1 PSLETHQSQHAL
13 TSREVFHTEWRGVY
27 NSILNKNPTVVYGWS
42 LDGWTTHK
50 EQLFKLDAFEVWH
63 SGDQLKNTSGQ
74 NIPLQ
79 GLNS

>member
-1 PSLETHQSQHAL
+1 M
-13 TSREVFHTEWRGVY
+13 Y

-79 GLNS
+79 GLNSNIW